1 MFLVLLCWCIISE
14 CTSALTRAAYV
25 DAQLTLLSSGAS
37 PQCWSL
43 PQEFHQRCKQLDESL
58 FVSPDY
64 HVCPSAIMDCMTTLD
79 GLWRDLMQ
87 FDLLCTDTKL
97 SLTRP
102 LDPLSLIEMRAWLTF
117 SPTFSFPKEREREVT
132 CGLSQPD
139 HLQEHQSGINHI
151 SSRGLDPSI
160 SPSTPCWDGPP
171 NQIPATMF
179 YISPQFQILPTV
191 SDSTH
196 WCFRF
201 VALFPS
207 PMLCCDQCHK
217 NVCFFSCSWHFSH
230 SSPVLQFK

>member
-37 PQCWSL
+37 PQWSSL

-64 HVCPSAIMDCMTTLD
+64 HVCPSAIMDCVTTLD
-79 GLWRDLMQ
+79 GLWQDLMQ

-117 SPTFSFPKEREREVT
+117 SPTFSLPKERER
-132 CGLSQPD
+132 GDLWP
-139 HLQEHQSGINHI
+139 
-151 SSRGLDPSI
+151 
-160 SPSTPCWDGPP
+160 
-171 NQIPATMF
+171 IPAR
-179 YISPQFQILPTV
+179 SPAGAAELYQPHQQQQG
-191 SDSTH
+191 
-196 WCFRF
+196 FRPQY
-201 VALFPS
+201 LS
-207 PMLCCDQCHK
+207 IHPMLRRA
-217 NVCFFSCSWHFSH
+217 S
-230 SSPVLQFK
+230 